1 MEPAPAEPHRGGPV
15 NSLAVR
21 TFLIAVIASLIGV
34 LLVAV
39 GFLARVVT
47 EPEAE
52 TVVAST
58 EVIATTESGEAD
70 FAVLDEII
78 RILEEDFVEPD
89 RIDREF
95 LFEGAINGIFTA
107 LGDPHSTYIDPTTY
121 AISRDD
127 FSGAFQ
133 GIGATVAQQDEFV
146 VIVRTLPNTPAE
158 RSNLEAGDAILAVN
172 GEDATGWTVDK
183 AVLKI
188 RGPRG
193 TEVELTIRH
202 LDGSEETLS
211 IERDEI
217 EVSSVD
223 ALPPGGVLRDA
234 NGDEVTE
241 FAYFRIRSFTNRTP
255 REIQNEV
262 DAALETGATGLII
275 DVRGNPGGLLVETAQ
290 SADMFLD
297 EGLIV
302 TQVDRDGTERSI
314 EARPGMVT
322 DLPIVVVQDEF
333 SASGSELLAAALQEN
348 GRATVVG
355 ARSFGKG
362 TVNHARELSNGGA
375 VYVSIARWLTPDR
388 NLIEGDGVR
397 PDIEVTLTADDIE
410 QQRDVAL
417 YRAID
422 VLRAAD
428 VSVTA
433 PSN

>member
-1 MEPAPAEPHRGGPV
+1 M
-15 NSLAVR
+15 NSQVMR
-21 TFLIAVIASLIGV
+21 TALVAALASLIGV

-39 GFLARVVT
+39 GFLARVAT
-47 EPEAE
+47 EPDAAP
-52 TVVAST
+52 VATAT
-58 EVIATTESGEAD
+58 ELAASA
-70 FAVLDEII
+70 AVEGIDLNVLNEII
-78 RILEEDFVEPD
+78 DILQEDFVEPD

-95 LFEGAINGIFTA
+95 LFEGAINGIFAA

-121 AISRDD
+121 AISRND
-127 FSGAFQ
+127 FSGAFD

-146 VIVRTLPNTPAE
+146 VIVRALPNTPAE
-158 RSNLEAGDAILAVN
+158 RAGVEAGDAILAVN

-193 TEVELTIRH
+193 TSVEITLRR
-202 LDGSEETLS
+202 LDGTEETLS
-211 IERDEI
+211 IERDEV
-217 EVSSVD
+217 EVASVD
-223 ALPPGGVLRDA
+223 ALPPGGVLRDN

-255 REIQNEV
+255 QEIQEQV
-262 DAALETGATGLII
+262 DAAAASGALGLII

-290 SADMFLD
+290 TADMFLD
-297 EGLIV
+297 SGLIV

-314 EARPGMVT
+314 EARPGVVT
-322 DLPIVVVQDEF
+322 DLPIVIVQDEF

-355 ARSFGKG
+355 SRSFGKG

-388 NLIEGDGVR
+388 NQIEGDGVL
-397 PDIEVTLTADDIE
+397 PDIEITLTADDIE
-410 QQRDVAL
+410 QQRDVAI
-417 YRAID
+417 YRAVDI
-422 VLRAAD
+422 LRSGG
-428 VSVTA
+428 VSVTN
-433 PSN
+433 SG